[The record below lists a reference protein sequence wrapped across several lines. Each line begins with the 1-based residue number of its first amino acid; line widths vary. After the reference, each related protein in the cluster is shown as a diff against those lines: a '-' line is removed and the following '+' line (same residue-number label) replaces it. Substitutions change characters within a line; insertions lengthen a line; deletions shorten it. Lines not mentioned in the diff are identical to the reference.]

1 MNSLQRLARLE
12 FENEQRK
19 DMNAAFLKLEEA
31 KEGLER
37 FIRDDIQCYRDC
49 REISKYYINC
59 FKSNRILSKI
69 SHKFSSS
76 KIHLNIIF

>member
-1 MNSLQRLARLE
+1 MHGQQSKQFRQRRNQTGIGVHASEILKPLVSASKDDHAQRLARLE

-37 FIRDDIQCYRDC
+37 FIREGGQ
-49 REISKYYINC
+49 SWN
-59 FKSNRILSKI
+59 
-69 SHKFSSS
+69 
-76 KIHLNIIF
+76 